1 MPYSLPKYGPNI
13 NPSEVRRRIWRNEN
27 ENSLKGPPRATMY
40 EEDVVLIVVDGK
52 PVERSFGNQMTPL
65 VHSPANPNE
74 PVELRNI
81 SDDTLLGMTTIGVIH
96 TMIYSLGRHMQ
107 KLRDWSMLRSIDG
120 EEIQDALGVATDAL
134 GAAVAASEVA
144 AAEATRLEGI
154 AAGIPSG
161 PDHDAADAIAGAARA
176 EATRLAGEIPA
187 KSAEVAR
194 LTTQFQDLI
203 AATGG

>member
-27 ENSLKGPPRATMY
+27 ENSLNGPPRATMY

-52 PVERSFGNQMTPL
+52 PVERSFGNRVSPL
-65 VHSPANPNE
+65 VHSPTNPNE

-81 SDDTLLGMTTIGVIH
+81 SDDALLGMTTIGVIH

-120 EEIQDALGVATDAL
+120 EEIQDALEVATDDL
-134 GAAVAASEVA
+134 GASMAASEVA
-144 AAEATRLEGI
+144 A
-154 AAGIPSG
+154 
-161 PDHDAADAIAGAARA
+161 A